1 MQGGVQ
7 CEQPELESL
16 QDTWRSGLQMF
27 VISALSRDSLIDSQG
42 SRTDTGLKGF
52 TESLH
57 TQVTFQISALQQ
69 R

>member
-1 MQGGVQ
+1 
-7 CEQPELESL
+7 
-16 QDTWRSGLQMF
+16 MF